1 MQTIVSTRRTRTNA
15 RRLSSCLARV
25 LTPFAFAVAVAL
37 GIASVRV
44 EGADLVRVAAPT
56 EDGSFEERN
65 EEGAIVEISAS
76 GITLRDV
83 KTNEETTIPSERVLW
98 ILLDDAPVELAA
110 ARVDY
115 EVGEYESA
123 LEKLKSID
131 ASELASSKSAYASTE
146 FDWYQGTSALQLALA
161 DGDAT
166 LNEGGRGLAT
176 FVKNHADSYRYYE
189 ALSQLGDAFLAVSRE
204 GGKQE
209 ASLKRAGEAYERMA
223 QSDSKVYRARGLVGI
238 GDVALETSD
247 YAKAEESFKT
257 VKESEIENEYL
268 GRDVLSRASLGLAL
282 TYARSGRYAEARSE
296 IASALEATPRRA
308 ELARARLYNA
318 LGETNERDERW
329 EDAIIAYLRVDLVY
343 YSARVERVKALKALV
358 SLWSRTGREDR
369 AAETRERLKTRF
381 HVEIE

>member
-1 MQTIVSTRRTRTNA
+1 MQTIVSKRRARSNA
-15 RRLSSCLARV
+15 RHSTSSFARFLIALSLAS
-25 LTPFAFAVAVAL
+25 TFAVGHV
-37 GIASVRV
+37 V
-44 EGADLVRVAAPT
+44 GADLVRVASPT

-65 EEGAIVEISAS
+65 EEGAIVEITSS
-76 GITLRDV
+76 GITLRDS
-83 KTNEETTIPSERVLW
+83 KTKEERTIPSERVLW
-98 ILLDDAPVELAA
+98 VLLDGAPVELAA

-115 EVGEYESA
+115 EVGEYDAA
-123 LEKLKSID
+123 LEKLKSIE
-131 ASELASSKSAYASTE
+131 ASELESSKSGYATTE
-146 FDWYQGTSALQLALA
+146 FEWYQATSTLQLALA
-161 DGDAT
+161 EGESS

-204 GGKQE
+204 GAKKE

-223 QSDSKVYRARGLVGI
+223 QSESSIYRARGLVGI
-238 GDVALETSD
+238 GDVALESSD

-257 VKESEIENEYL
+257 VKSAEIEKEYL

-282 TYARSGRYAEARSE
+282 TYARSGRYADARAE
-296 IASALEATPRRA
+296 IAEALERTPRRA
-308 ELARARLYNA
+308 ELSRARLYNA

-369 AAETRERLKTRF
+369 ASETRERLKTRF
-381 HVEIE
+381 HVEID